1 MPFLPD
7 NTALQQLINQSAE
20 TSMSGLGAAFDT
32 AFKLRMKEQ
41 ENAHELFNTL
51 TKANPALAQLVV
63 QNNPKLIKTLSAP
76 PMAFPRKVEA
86 QGPVQ
91 PGEKPPKAMPASPGA
106 QVGEAF
112 AQAAQAEGD
121 KGPEA
126 QPNEVRLALEHVQT
140 LMRNASAQGVKVG
153 DPAVFMNGYAKSILQ
168 GRLPRSE
175 DLGVTPEEL
184 AVIRMQPEA
193 KNLDALSE
201 LTRLWTQENNRPPT
215 FSEQMNLVS
224 MVLPGTDPNTIELQ
238 KLLRETQLKQD
249 DLAMQLQNVALF
261 NAKNGAP
268 LTSEQIAQT
277 NANIEKRRPV
287 VDAIQRLDNVWD
299 KLVTGDA
306 ATKKAMRLLI
316 VNLMDN
322 PETSDIA
329 IRMLSGQFLADD
341 RTFLHTVLG
350 RQLAIVHQAE
360 QTLQQGRQPRGGTGT
375 PTSPAPSDEDE
386 SLKDIEDQGLLP

>member
-7 NTALQQLINQSAE
+7 NTALQQLIDQSAK
-20 TSMSGLGAAFDT
+20 TSMTGLGAAFDT
-32 AFKLRMKEQ
+32 ALSLRMKEQ

-63 QNNPKLIKTLSAP
+63 QRNPGLIDTLSTP

-91 PGEKPPKAMPASPGA
+91 PGAKPPKAMPSSPGT

-112 AQAAQAEGD
+112 AGAAAEAGA

-140 LMRNASAQGVKVG
+140 LMRNATAQGVKVS
-153 DPAVFMNGYAKSILQ
+153 DPSAFMNGYAKSILE
-168 GRLPRSE
+168 GRLPKAE

-201 LTRLWTQENNRPPT
+201 LTRLWTQENQRPPS
-215 FSEQMNLVS
+215 FSEQMSLVS
-224 MVLPGTDPNTIELQ
+224 MVLPGTDQQTIALQ
-238 KLLRETQLKQD
+238 RLLRETQLKQD
-249 DLAMQLQNVALF
+249 ELAMKLQSVALF

-277 NANIEKRRPV
+277 NANIEKRRPI
-287 VDAIQRLDNVWD
+287 VDAIQRLDNVWN
-299 KLVTGDA
+299 KLVSGDK
-306 ATKKAMRLLI
+306 ATKKAMQLLI
-316 VNLMDN
+316 VQLMDN
-322 PETSDIA
+322 PETSDVA
-329 IRMLSGQFLADD
+329 VRMLSGQYTAED

-360 QTLQQGRQPRGGTGT
+360 QTLQQGRQPRGGTGATT
-375 PTSPAPSDEDE
+375 PPAPSDEDE

>member
-7 NTALQQLINQSAE
+7 NNALQQLINQSTE
-20 TSMSGLGAAFDT
+20 TSTTGLGAVFDT
-32 AFKLRMKEQ
+32 ALKLRMKEQ

-63 QNNPKLIKTLSAP
+63 QNNPKLVETLSAP

-106 QVGEAF
+106 QVGQAF
-112 AQAAQAEGD
+112 AQASAEA
-121 KGPEA
+121 GPLGEGA
-126 QPNEVRLALEHVQT
+126 KPNEVRLALEHVQT

-153 DPAVFMNGYAKSILQ
+153 DPAAFMNGYAKSILE
-168 GRLPRSE
+168 GRLPKAE

-201 LTRLWTQENNRPPT
+201 LTKLWTQENGRPPT
-215 FSEQMNLVS
+215 FAEQMNLVS
-224 MVLPGTDPNTIELQ
+224 MVLPGTAPDTIALQ
-238 KLLRETQLKQD
+238 KLLRETQIRQD
-249 DLAMQLQNVALF
+249 KLAMELQTVALF

-277 NANIEKRRPV
+277 NANIEKRRPI
-287 VDAIQRLDNVWD
+287 VDAIQRIDNVWD
-299 KLVTGDA
+299 KLVSGDP
-306 ATKKAMRLLI
+306 ATKKTMRLIIL
-316 VNLMDN
+316 NLMDN
-322 PETSDIA
+322 PETADVA
-329 IRMLSGQFLADD
+329 VRMLSGQYTAED

-360 QTLQQGRQPRGGTGT
+360 QTLQQGRQPRGGTGA
-375 PTSPAPSDEDE
+375 PTSPAPSAEDE
-386 SLKDIEDQGLLP
+386 SLQDIEDQGLLP